1 MVTNFAYDPEGRF
14 SETEDYGTGANYVN
28 ATTSY
33 TYNEPYPFY
42 GLPDSITAPDGNV
55 GGLAGSGAY
64 TTSDIVYNDA
74 GQILS
79 ERSRV
84 APGQYV
90 TQSYTYNSRGDMT
103 SSTDGNLNTTTY
115 TYNLLDRVLTTK
127 LPRRAP
133 TTPTAT
139 RCPPRR
145 RPAPTTPTG
154 TC

>member
-1 MVTNFAYDPEGRF
+1 M
-14 SETEDYGTGANYVN
+14 
-28 ATTSY
+28 
-33 TYNEPYPFY
+33 
-42 GLPDSITAPDGNV
+42 
-55 GGLAGSGAY
+55 
-64 TTSDIVYNDA
+64 
-74 GQILS
+74 
-79 ERSRV
+79 

-127 LPRRAP
+127 LPRRRAP

-145 RPAPTTPTG
+145 WPAPTTPTG